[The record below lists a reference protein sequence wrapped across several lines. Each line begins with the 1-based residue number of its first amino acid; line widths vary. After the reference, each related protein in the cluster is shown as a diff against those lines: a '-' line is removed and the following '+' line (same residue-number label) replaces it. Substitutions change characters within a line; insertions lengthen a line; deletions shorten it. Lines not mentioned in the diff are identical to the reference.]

1 MLTIKDRKIIKE
13 ELIYMVITTFP
24 HPEHYLLNYIWF
36 ILVNL
41 VASGSICKED
51 AIYSVNNIVLM
62 SYYEEMFKNKHN
74 ELHFTVRLVEIL
86 KKAKELG
93 YWDKDY
99 KTFYEEL
106 EQLINLYLYEET
118 EGISE
123 TNRTGFTS
131 LTSLTSLS
139 SLSSFTSL
147 TSLTS
152 FTLFISKKQ
161 KEIIETLRYGLEH
174 AEQFNLTMY
183 ECLYIYLNILDAE
196 HTIQTTFPK
205 KILEYFTIF
214 KSYMTQVSTS

>member
-131 LTSLTSLS
+131 LTSLTS
-139 SLSSFTSL
+139 
-147 TSLTS
+147 